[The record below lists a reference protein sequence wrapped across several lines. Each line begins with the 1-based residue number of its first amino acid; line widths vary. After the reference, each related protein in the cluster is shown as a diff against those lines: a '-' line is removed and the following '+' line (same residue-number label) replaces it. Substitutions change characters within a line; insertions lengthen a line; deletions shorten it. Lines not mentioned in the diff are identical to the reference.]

1 MIIATII
8 GVRPQF
14 VKAAVLSPII
24 RKEHKEILIHTGQH
38 YDDNMSAVFFRELG
52 LPGPDYKLKAYSDG
66 NSTFEDKIERM
77 TGNLISVLQK
87 EQVDAVLLYGDT
99 NSTLAGALAAEKMK
113 IPAVHVEA
121 GERNG
126 LINNPEERIRKSV
139 DQISSLLLCSTKQA
153 IENLRAEGFGD
164 RARYIG
170 NLMEISFLKNVGKPW
185 NSNLLS
191 LTEPSGKEI
200 SIPHNFNLLTCHRQ
214 ENANDANLTE
224 ILLALE
230 EANYQVIYPV

>member
-1 MIIATII
+1 MIIATIV

-14 VKAAVLSPII
+14 VKAAVLSPIL

-52 LPGPDYKLKAYSDG
+52 LPEPDYKLKACNDG
-66 NSTFEDKIERM
+66 NNAVEDKVECM

-99 NSTLAGALAAEKMK
+99 HSTLAGALAADRIK

-126 LINNPEERIRKSV
+126 LNNNPEERIRKRV
-139 DQISSLLLCSTKQA
+139 DQISSL
-153 IENLRAEGFGD
+153 
-164 RARYIG
+164 Y
-170 NLMEISFLKNVGKPW
+170 
-185 NSNLLS
+185 
-191 LTEPSGKEI
+191 
-200 SIPHNFNLLTCHRQ
+200 
-214 ENANDANLTE
+214 
-224 ILLALE
+224 
-230 EANYQVIYPV
+230 